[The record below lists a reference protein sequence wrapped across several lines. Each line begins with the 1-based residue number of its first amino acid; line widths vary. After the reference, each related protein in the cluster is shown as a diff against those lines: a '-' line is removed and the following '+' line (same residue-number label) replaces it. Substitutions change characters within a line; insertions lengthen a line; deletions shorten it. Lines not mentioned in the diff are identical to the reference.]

1 MNFNIHNL
9 LKFRVDGT
17 NKRYLKYL
25 SQDYSYFKTDE
36 SIEPDIDIIVSDF
49 TPNNNDCYI
58 VNHKY
63 FIKENYLFC
72 KDSHKVVRWK
82 VCLKDLTE
90 RKTTVYFSGSKFG
103 EVFLR
108 DCIIEPLIA
117 LKLAAKGFSLL
128 HASGIAIDGN
138 GFIFPACKGVGKT
151 STILNLI
158 GKGTFLG
165 NDKVILSND
174 GSVYSYP
181 SLVHIFSYNL
191 SDMPHAF
198 SFLTMRQ
205 KVEAKIKHII
215 KVLSF
220 EYASLPLDVDPRN
233 LWGES
238 GESYPLQS
246 LILLTKTNRDAI
258 NVVECPDKGELI
270 KRLSIINKYEMQYFD
285 DLLLAYSYT
294 YPESKID
301 IDSYWQVFKN
311 NLSHALENVTCHEIE
326 VPKRYTTDTYNRIY
340 ELLKADS
347 SKEA

>member
-9 LKFRVDGT
+9 LKFRVEGT
-17 NKRYLKYL
+17 NKNYLKYL
-25 SQDYSYFKTDE
+25 SQDYYHFKTNDP
-36 SIEPDIDIIVSDF
+36 IDPDIDIIVSDF
-49 TPNNNDCYI
+49 APDNKDCYV

-72 KDSHKVVRWK
+72 EDSHKIVKWK
-82 VCLKDLTE
+82 VCLRNLTE

-108 DCIIEPLIA
+108 DYIIEPLIA
-117 LKLAAKGFSLL
+117 LKLAVKGFSLL
-128 HASGIAIDGN
+128 HASGMAIDGN

-165 NDKVILSND
+165 NDKIILSRD
-174 GSVYSYP
+174 SFVYSYP

-191 SDMPHAF
+191 RDIPHAL
-198 SFLTMRQ
+198 SYLTMRQ
-205 KVEAKIKHII
+205 RIEAKIKLAI

-220 EYASLPLDVDPRN
+220 EYASLPLDVDPWN

-246 LILLTKTNRDAI
+246 LILLTKTNRDTI
-258 NVVECPDKGELI
+258 NVVALHEKDELA
-270 KRLSIINKYEMQYFD
+270 KRLSIINRYEMQYFD
-285 DLLLAYSYT
+285 GLMSAYSYI
-294 YPESKID
+294 YPRSDIDTELYWQTSKI
-301 IDSYWQVFKN
+301 
-311 NLSHALENVTCHEIE
+311 NLSHILKNIACYEIE
-326 VPKRYTTDTYNRIY
+326 VPRRYTLDTYNHIL
-340 ELLKADS
+340 ELLKVES
-347 SKEA
+347 LK